1 MSGPDYLN
9 PESHVPM
16 LRMVFEQ
23 CLCCFRFN
31 PEVWLSYALFERD
44 EVPKRA
50 VEVPQQPPQVIPC
63 VRHASLILGF
73 SQQRYCIAPLMWPW
87 GRVLL
92 ATAI

>member
-31 PEVWLSYALFERD
+31 AEVWLSYALFERD

-50 VEVPQQPPQVIPC
+50 VEAPQQPPQVIPC
-63 VRHASLILGF
+63 VTMCRCDVGF
-73 SQQRYCIAPLMWPW
+73 A
-87 GRVLL
+87 
-92 ATAI
+92 ATAWRQ

>member
-31 PEVWLSYALFERD
+31 AEVWLSYALFERD

-50 VEVPQQPPQVIPC
+50 VEVPQQPPQVTRVPLFAG
-63 VRHASLILGF
+63 VILGF
-73 SQQRYCIAPLMWPW
+73 A
-87 GRVLL
+87 
-92 ATAI
+92 ATATAWHR